1 MIDRKILLIAPL
13 ALALG
18 LSCCSSD
25 PEGPIMSVFTDGGPY
40 KPRAGETVRH
50 VDTLSAVSVF
60 SVPVGIG
67 ESSFLRLGET
77 EGIRFESILMKFD
90 FDSLDYFS
98 GKTVDS
104 VYIVFPVR
112 IVQDADFELEIVMNE
127 LLADFSEDDTITAEP
142 PFSGEAIPGAAGET
156 VRKIDFET
164 AAFSLDESM
173 GQGWIDGT
181 AEPWPLGI
189 VVRWNS
195 EPDPM
200 GIVEMYSQNY
210 GTDPPVINV
219 SFTDGSNTVFPASED
234 YNVASYAGSGLA
246 CVGGVA
252 TRIYFEF
259 DLAGIHEDAMV
270 NYSAL
275 VLHTDGEAGLGASAV
290 ELENSFTTDFIY
302 YLYAPG
308 TGDMLDKEFLSG
320 TGVAA
325 GSFVPTVSEEVRI
338 PLGGFT
344 RDLLAGARE
353 NLGLV
358 LQSDLEAVRY
368 QKALF
373 YGIASGDS
381 LKPYIEVIYSL
392 PADFTG
398 E

>member
-60 SVPVGIG
+60 DVPFGIG

-142 PFSGEAIPGAAGET
+142 PFSGEAIRGAAGET

-234 YNVASYAGSGLA
+234 YNVASYVGSGLA

-308 TGDMLDKEFLSG
+308 TGDMLDPEFLSG

-338 PLGGFT
+338 PLAGFT